1 MKRCEEKRIR
11 RVSVIITS
19 QKMSKHRLEQ
29 ERPKRPITDTK
40 MVNPPMAM
48 SAMATPSI
56 ASTDEAVATALQL
69 CKLPRL
75 AHLRRHDKT
84 TSAMP
89 TMRKSTFMMP
99 NSTRV
104 IIPQAPAIS
113 LFLYYSLL
121 YFYNILSIIN
131 YLFIPFS
138 VTFDSKFIITLIY
151 DRLFTSSSSSSF
163 FISSSKIK

>member
-1 MKRCEEKRIR
+1 
-11 RVSVIITS
+11 
-19 QKMSKHRLEQ
+19 MSKHRLEQ

-84 TSAMP
+84 TRAMP
-89 TMRKSTFMMP
+89 TMRKSTFIMP
-99 NSTRV
+99 NNTRV
-104 IIPQAPAIS
+104 IIPQAPAITISLLLSLS
-113 LFLYYSLL
+113 LFS
-121 YFYNILSIIN
+121 SIIN
-131 YLFIPFS
+131 YLFIY
-138 VTFDSKFIITLIY
+138 FDSQKFIITPIY
-151 DRLFTSSSSSSF
+151 DRLFTSSF